1 MDQLRGRLAYDFNIM
16 VVIDSFINKNCKNM
30 NLTLLTASICAL
42 CVVYALSIWIP
53 FHISSIALRKALKNV
68 QGIDQNSMPGR
79 LWEVV
84 QLYCKTFKGG
94 NSYTTEYSGDY
105 ITVEALAAKYNINLR
120 VVNSSPNILTSIGIL
135 GTFIGLTLAL
145 FHFDSGSTES
155 IRESIN
161 SLLSGMSTA
170 FLTSVFGMLTSSIFL
185 FCERRLLNKIGNAV
199 SAYTS
204 ELDAT
209 YHATNDQVLVDA
221 LSFVDVNGAIHT
233 PGSVMSAISN
243 NMAAVQNEIQNLGNN
258 IAASITDAL
267 DKEFDNKLVPII
279 EGLAQK
285 LENPAQAITDKLIK
299 ELGEVCDNFK
309 NSLTESVNQ
318 QMDELLEKFI
328 DASNAINTIPD
339 TIDAVS
345 KNILDSSDKTVKA
358 NEQVARSI
366 EEQSLRLNDIAVSF
380 AESLVKLRESADS
393 IADIHDSLADMPAS
407 LNSASNAITQST
419 SALSGTNAQISSA
432 IDSVQ
437 KANDTTRDSIKTYSD
452 EIKSIEA
459 GLQSIF
465 NQINDGLKQYA
476 DTAKDGLQT
485 MLDPFTTSISTA
497 TEKVA
502 NCIAP
507 LADAVDELST
517 FEEKVS
523 AVIAQ
528 LEMALKPFEKNV
540 IDLSKKSDKFK
551 TGDNN

>member
-1 MDQLRGRLAYDFNIM
+1 M

-68 QGIDQNSMPGR
+68 QGIDQNSMQGR

-328 DASNAINTIPD
+328 DASNAINNIPD

-476 DTAKDGLQT
+476 DAAKDGLQT

-540 IDLSKKSDKFK
+540 IDLSKKSDTFK

>member
-1 MDQLRGRLAYDFNIM
+1 
-16 VVIDSFINKNCKNM
+16 M

-68 QGIDQNSMPGR
+68 QGIDQNSMQGR

-279 EGLAQK
+279 EGLAHAKLDLALFARFVSSQGKIEQTMAQK
-285 LENPAQAITDKLIK
+285 
-299 ELGEVCDNFK
+299 
-309 NSLTESVNQ
+309 
-318 QMDELLEKFI
+318 
-328 DASNAINTIPD
+328 
-339 TIDAVS
+339 
-345 KNILDSSDKTVKA
+345 
-358 NEQVARSI
+358 
-366 EEQSLRLNDIAVSF
+366 
-380 AESLVKLRESADS
+380 
-393 IADIHDSLADMPAS
+393 
-407 LNSASNAITQST
+407 
-419 SALSGTNAQISSA
+419 
-432 IDSVQ
+432 
-437 KANDTTRDSIKTYSD
+437 
-452 EIKSIEA
+452 
-459 GLQSIF
+459 GLQWKILGTI
-465 NQINDGLKQYA
+465 Q
-476 DTAKDGLQT
+476 TAAYIGPGHKL
-485 MLDPFTTSISTA
+485 FH
-497 TEKVA
+497 
-502 NCIAP
+502 
-507 LADAVDELST
+507 
-517 FEEKVS
+517 
-523 AVIAQ
+523 
-528 LEMALKPFEKNV
+528 KP
-540 IDLSKKSDKFK
+540 DLSLQDFENDYFLKFFLSYFI
-551 TGDNN
+551 